1 MVVGALDWEEVTVH
15 PRTERWIGPKTQ
27 RLLIG
32 EEREFPSKANI
43 FNSQKTTLFWKLE
56 WQAENHMTRNGMKRK
71 AGSRSWSAWRKAG
84 EDVYSLQEQ
93 RGGGA
98 EALSVRAAKTPC
110 SVTLDFRRQ
119 IDGKCEKSA
128 ENLRHWEVSK
138 FFRESLNY
146 ISYNIK
152 YI

>member
-1 MVVGALDWEEVTVH
+1 MVVGALDWEEVAVH

-27 RLLIG
+27 CLLPG
-32 EEREFPSKANI
+32 EKREFPSKANI
-43 FNSQKTTLFWKLE
+43 FNSRKTTLFWKLE
-56 WQAENHMTRNGMKRK
+56 WQVENHDKKWEWKGKQE
-71 AGSRSWSAWRKAG
+71 ADHDQPGKAG

-98 EALSVRAAKTPC
+98 EALSVRAAGTPA
-110 SVTLDFRRQ
+110 LRQMDFRRQ
-119 IDGKCEKSA
+119 IDGKYEKSA